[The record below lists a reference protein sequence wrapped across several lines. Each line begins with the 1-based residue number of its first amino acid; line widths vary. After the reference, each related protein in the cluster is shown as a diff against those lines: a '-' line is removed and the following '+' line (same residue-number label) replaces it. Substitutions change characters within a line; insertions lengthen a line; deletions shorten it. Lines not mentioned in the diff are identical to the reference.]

1 VGVQSSGSQTPG
13 VSRHARLLARESL
26 RRRAQAVGPLTRSP
40 AVPKGQGTPG
50 PVKTGNASDAR
61 LARMTVTIEDLGEDA
76 AREEEEGDAT
86 MPSPEDAFEAVIRE
100 KVAEAIATAGAHREA
115 ATQHA
120 GELRTLLTEA
130 AIRVEERFTQAERA
144 SGDRRSR
151 TLQMAHRKD
160 GDREVYILAWTGPG
174 PGRDLRVLINV
185 QHPRLAWH
193 WYVPDREPGPE
204 REVPETD
211 YGTFDPKPH
220 ILALIEPGPWLA
232 GRFPD

>member
-1 VGVQSSGSQTPG
+1 
-13 VSRHARLLARESL
+13 
-26 RRRAQAVGPLTRSP
+26 LTRSP
-40 AVPKGQGTPG
+40 AVTTGQGPPG
-50 PVKTGNASDAR
+50 PVKTGDASDAR
-61 LARMTVTIEDLGEDA
+61 LARMTATSEELGEDA
-76 AREEEEGDAT
+76 APEGEGDAT
-86 MPSPEDAFEAVIRE
+86 MPAQDDAFETVIRE
-100 KVAEAIATAGAHREA
+100 KVAEALATAGAHREA

-120 GELRTLLTEA
+120 GELRALLTA
-130 AIRVEERFTQAERA
+130 AALRVEARFAQAERA
-144 SGDRRSR
+144 SGDRPSR
-151 TLQMAHRKD
+151 TLQMAHRTE

-174 PGRDLRVLINV
+174 PGRDLRVLIDV
-185 QHPRLAWH
+185 HHPRLAWH